1 VARNGCF
8 LPGRRCSRHRLRW
21 QPLRQPRRD
30 HPLSRLL
37 GHVGRVLVRRRPV
50 EPRVFAVSVE
60 RSLDACR
67 LDAFAR
73 VGSAPALGP
82 ELGRHRDRRL
92 ARLRIRACAGLR
104 PLEPGL
110 VSHHRSR
117 RRAKSGALHQPG
129 AVSRRTLRRPSSVR
143 ARRSAGGGRRCCHS
157 KRARTAAAR
166 RGVRERAGE
175 SGRVR
180 ACSRH
185 SARALSTSSGRFNG
199 LRSCRP
205 SGPRCGVSSRERS
218 RTPR

>member
-1 VARNGCF
+1 MARNGRF

-21 QPLRQPRRD
+21 KPLRQPRRD
-30 HPLSRLL
+30 PPLSLL
-37 GHVGRVLVRRRPV
+37 VGHVGGVLVRRRAV
-50 EPRVFAVSVE
+50 DPRVFAVSVE
-60 RSLDACR
+60 RGPDACR
-67 LDAFAR
+67 FGAVAR
-73 VGSAPALGP
+73 VCGAPTLGP
-82 ELGRHRDRRL
+82 ELGRRRDRRL
-92 ARLRIRACAGLR
+92 ARLRLRPFAGLR

-110 VSHHRSR
+110 VPHDRSR
-117 RRAKSGALHQPG
+117 RRAKGGAVHQPR

-143 ARRSAGGGRRCCHS
+143 ARRRAGGGRRCCHS